1 MRKRSNRKKNQLTI
15 KVADDILRAV
25 VEEDFVVDRSD
36 RSDRPAIVA
45 LALGHAVTD
54 LYANF
59 RAGLL
64 PFFKRNLNLS
74 NSRAGALIFAMTF
87 SGSTCQVLYAYLGDK
102 WNRRFFVI
110 VGPAVSAFFMC
121 FVALA
126 PDFSTLLILLL
137 TSGMGVSAFHPHA
150 ASFVGATSGE
160 KRGLGLSIFM
170 TVGTVGFALGPLISA
185 TLVSWSSV
193 GPARMPFF
201 SIFGFAA
208 SFLLY
213 KYATM
218 EEKHYDKRKS
228 VNILSI
234 IRPHARPLIL
244 LSMIVIVRATVSI
257 VFTDFTSLLMA
268 QRGFPLVIGGGAIF
282 LFLIPNA
289 AGTLLGG
296 YLYDKMSR
304 KKLLIFSLA
313 ISSPILLTVVHTHG
327 AIFVVLLIFAGVM
340 IGCSNPIPLAI
351 SQELVPEGASTTS
364 SIMMGLSW
372 GIAGLP
378 VWFFARLSDS
388 FGGNVIPPMSIAA
401 VLPILAVVFA
411 LLLPKER

>member
-1 MRKRSNRKKNQLTI
+1 MD
-15 KVADDILRAV
+15 AILRAI
-25 VEEDFVVDRSD
+25 VEEDFVVDRSN
-36 RSDRPAIVA
+36 RGPIAA

-64 PFFKRNLNLS
+64 PFFKKNLNLT

-87 SGSTCQVLYAYLGDK
+87 SGSLCQVLYAYLGDK
-102 WNRRFFVI
+102 WKRRFFVVI
-110 VGPAVSAFFMC
+110 GPAVAAFFMG

-126 PDFSTLLILLL
+126 PNFSVLLALLL
-137 TSGMGVSAFHPHA
+137 ASGMGVSAFHPHA
-150 ASFVGATSGE
+150 ASFIGAASGE
-160 KRGLGLSIFM
+160 KRGLGLSVFM

-185 TLVSWSSV
+185 TLVSWSRV

-201 SIFGFAA
+201 CIFGFAT

-218 EEKHYDKRKS
+218 EEEHYEKRES
-228 VNILSI
+228 VNILNI
-234 IRPHARPLIL
+234 IRPHARPLAL

-257 VFTDFTSLLMA
+257 VFTDFTALLMA
-268 QRGFPLVIGGGAIF
+268 QRGFALVIGGGAIF

-296 YLYDKMSR
+296 YLYDKVSR

-313 ISSPILLTVVHTHG
+313 ISSPILFTLVHTHG
-327 AIFVVLLIFAGVM
+327 ALFIVLLIFAGVM

-351 SQELVPEGASTTS
+351 SQELVPEGASTAS

-378 VWFFARLSDS
+378 VWLFARLSDS
-388 FGGNVIPPMSIAA
+388 FGGDVVPAMSIAA
-401 VLPILAVVFA
+401 VLPILAVMFA
-411 LLLPKER
+411 LLLPRER